1 MGQLH
6 TASPVRQPDGQMI
19 PVGYKK
25 IHIFKYK
32 QHAKAI
38 HKHDHQ
44 TNPLT
49 FPAFSLGI
57 PGQCVMD
64 HQRNKNQP
72 EKPMFTIGIKKQAS
86 QKQYQVAIF
95 FRNSIINQQK
105 KFRINRNFL
114 FNAIKQLYN
123 RCLIFL
129 IISNFTLHFI
139 SIVYPIQSL

>member
-1 MGQLH
+1 MIQYNRTGDQLRKHTQKSAQINKTFLRLHLTSVNVNGISCNLESIETDAQRQRYLWCIHTGQLH

-44 TNPLT
+44 ANPLT
-49 FPAFSLGI
+49 FPAFSPGI

-64 HQRNKNQP
+64 HQ
-72 EKPMFTIGIKKQAS
+72 
-86 QKQYQVAIF
+86 
-95 FRNSIINQQK
+95 
-105 KFRINRNFL
+105 
-114 FNAIKQLYN
+114 
-123 RCLIFL
+123 
-129 IISNFTLHFI
+129 
-139 SIVYPIQSL
+139 